1 MVLSPSKVK
10 QEMNIFT
17 LFIFELENA
26 FFAEAILTQKYILY
40 VKAILKSNQL

>member
-10 QEMNIFT
+10 KEMNIFT
-17 LFIFELENA
+17 LFTFKLENV

-40 VKAILKSNQL
+40 VKALLESNQL